1 MQTQDNTETC
11 YQRGNRSTREKPLRG
26 PLSQNDPLVN
36 KAGIQ
41 RYQKDPPNLIYP
53 LYLNPLSSSSQWT
66 FRNFVFTS
74 YSNPANRPIASPSFT
89 GFFWQIPNTSQTQNH
104 SLHSE

>member
-1 MQTQDNTETC
+1 MQIQDNTETC

-36 KAGIQ
+36 KDGIQ
-41 RYQKDPPNLIYP
+41 RYQKDPPSLIYP

-66 FRNFVFTS
+66 SPSHFFTS
-74 YSNPANRPIASPSFT
+74 YSNPTISSKLHPPRGLSQVIHLRASRK
-89 GFFWQIPNTSQTQNH
+89 
-104 SLHSE
+104 